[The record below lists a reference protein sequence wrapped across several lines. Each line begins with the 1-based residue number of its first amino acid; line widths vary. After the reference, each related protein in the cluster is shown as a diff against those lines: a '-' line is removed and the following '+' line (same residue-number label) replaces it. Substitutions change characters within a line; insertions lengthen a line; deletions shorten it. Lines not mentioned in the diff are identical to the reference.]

1 MADVAEALNV
11 VRNALAGNRY
21 RYLSEKDLQAGL
33 AAALAEAGLD
43 AHREQ
48 QITGGRIDFLV
59 NLGLHVVGVEVKVK
73 GNVDALRRQIERYA
87 EDVGVHADAGGED
100 DRVSG
105 PFCLGHGPT
114 GREPGVALVGS
125 FQQQAHRCL
134 VRGREQPGRLRGAGG
149 ATAGGLA

>member
-1 MADVAEALNV
+1 MADVAESLNV

-87 EDVGVHADAGGED
+87 EDVGVHALLIVTTAEARDVAERRLRAVSRRGRLARWFGED
-100 DRVSG
+100 
-105 PFCLGHGPT
+105 
-114 GREPGVALVGS
+114 
-125 FQQQAHRCL
+125 
-134 VRGREQPGRLRGAGG
+134 GREQR
-149 ATAGGLA
+149 